1 MKRIYSFMFAAV
13 AAFAAASCAQ
23 ELDNQVP
30 AGETK
35 VYTAAVDG
43 AETKA
48 ALDGRSTNWENND
61 VILLYDGTA
70 AAKYVTALESP
81 ASTANFTL
89 VENETALAGNK
100 VIAVY
105 PEWADG
111 YKSSVA
117 DIEKKALSKAYLTP
131 NQKAKVGTYDPNA
144 AIAMAYTE
152 DNHLEFKNATTLLK
166 FTVSTE
172 NVEAV
177 TLYSIGGE
185 KLTGEWAIDYNNG
198 APKATPA
205 EGDASTDWVE
215 LSAGEDGVFEVG
227 KDYYISVY
235 PQTLASGFAVQFSF
249 EGVNGKQLVKKY
261 ESPVE
266 FKRNVILNIGNYEFT
281 GTIVPEEPAA
291 EWAIAGTFNEWNT
304 KANPMALENGFYV
317 AKNIT
322 GLNFTEQA
330 DASNKTSATGFQ
342 FINKGAWKGGE
353 GKVTAGTWAWVWNDN
368 GQNIYVNG
376 AAAET
381 AYDIYLNPTPDASG
395 GIKFVIVAAG
405 AAMPE
410 DKPAEEVKV
419 EYWAVIGTMTDN
431 WGSEKKMTLE
441 GDWYVVNDVKI
452 TTSDEFKFRAN
463 GKWEDTPN
471 RGAAGD
477 KDGVIIANNTEIDVV
492 NNGKNFSVAESGF
505 YSLYLNKAANKA
517 KVVKTNDIEVE
528 EPSDEPVASD
538 YGLVGSFQTPTT
550 WDVANPVVMESVS
563 GGWIVARNVELY
575 KNDEF
580 KFVKNKSWT
589 VSYGTSDVT
598 VLEENVE
605 TTVVTSDSKNMKV
618 SKNGKYDIYLN
629 PSALKVKAV
638 CVEDYANLKV
648 NITIDN
654 KANWSPLSISLWD
667 GNDQIV
673 SNATV
678 TGNKYAISA
687 SYIGS
692 TLTCQL
698 SSGSKTS
705 EKMLISISKEGATV
719 TLEETIIKLKVQLNT
734 ANAKQWWG
742 DTMKIHVWNTGTSFD
757 TSWPGNTMTFE
768 GNYTWS
774 IIIPSEL
781 VGKTINYLVH
791 NGNGW
796 QSKDS
801 KVTIK
806 AEGNTVTGS
815 SIGIN

>member
-35 VYTAAVDG
+35 VYTASVDG

-61 VILLYDGTA
+61 AILLYDGATV
-70 AAKYVTALESP
+70 AKYVTALESP

-89 VENETALAGNK
+89 AEKETALAGNK

-117 DIEKKALSKAYLTP
+117 DIEKKTLSKAYLTS
-131 NQKAKVGTYDPNA
+131 NQNAKVGTYDPNT
-144 AIAMAYTE
+144 AIAIAYTE
-152 DNHLEFKNATTLLK
+152 DNHLEFKNAATLLK

-172 NVEAV
+172 NVKAV

-205 EGDASTDWVE
+205 EGDASAGWVE

-235 PQTLASGFAVQFSF
+235 PQTLASGFAVEFSF
-249 EGVNGKQLVKKY
+249 KGVNGKQLVKKY

-322 GLNFTEQA
+322 GLNFTAQA

-381 AYDIYLNPTPDASG
+381 AYDIYLNPTQDANG
-395 GIKFVIVAAG
+395 GIKFVVVAAG

-410 DKPAEEVKV
+410 DKPAEEIKV
-419 EYWAVIGTMTDN
+419 DYWAVVGSMTN
-431 WGSEKKMTLE
+431 EWNSEIKMILD
-441 GDWYVVNDVKI
+441 GDWYVAENVKI
-452 TTSDEFKFRAN
+452 TAADQFKFRAN
-463 GKWEDTPN
+463 GNWDETTPN
-471 RGAAGD
+471 RGAAGE
-477 KDGVIIANNTEIDVV
+477 KDGVIIADNVETEVF
-492 NNGKNFSVAESGF
+492 NKGKNFSVAKSGF

-517 KVVKTNDIEVE
+517 KVVKTADLPVEVTPDQPSEWALVGAFTKGDSNWKEIRMVTTSTPDLFVAKNVVVPVDYTSMLVKKYGDTNWSVKYGGGIVYFNPGNWMALSLGGSDISITKAGTYDFYFDLAGKKLYVVAVGADYESVPQQTKEGE
-528 EPSDEPVASD
+528 EPKQEEPEVTDKVVYLKPNSNWTQSNARFAIYVWGGTAGEKWVSMTAVGDGTYEAHLPEGYD
-538 YGLVGSFQTPTT
+538 YGCNIIFCRMNPSTTANNWNNKWNQTSDLKTPTNGNNLYTVKAGT
-550 WDVANPVVMESVS
+550 WDK
-563 GGWIVARNVELY
+563 GG
-575 KNDEF
+575 
-580 KFVKNKSWT
+580 
-589 VSYGTSDVT
+589 G
-598 VLEENVE
+598 
-605 TTVVTSDSKNMKV
+605 
-618 SKNGKYDIYLN
+618 
-629 PSALKVKAV
+629 
-638 CVEDYANLKV
+638 
-648 NITIDN
+648 
-654 KANWSPLSISLWD
+654 
-667 GNDQIV
+667 
-673 SNATV
+673 
-678 TGNKYAISA
+678 
-687 SYIGS
+687 
-692 TLTCQL
+692 
-698 SSGSKTS
+698 
-705 EKMLISISKEGATV
+705 
-719 TLEETIIKLKVQLNT
+719 
-734 ANAKQWWG
+734 
-742 DTMKIHVWNTGTSFD
+742 
-757 TSWPGNTMTFE
+757 
-768 GNYTWS
+768 TWS
-774 IIIPSEL
+774 
-781 VGKTINYLVH
+781 K
-791 NGNGW
+791 
-796 QSKDS
+796 K
-801 KVTIK
+801 
-806 AEGNTVTGS
+806 
-815 SIGIN
+815 

>member
-249 EGVNGKQLVKKY
+249 KGVNGKQLVKKY

-322 GLNFTEQA
+322 GLNFTAQA

-381 AYDIYLNPTPDASG
+381 AYDIYLNPTQDANG
-395 GIKFVIVAAG
+395 GIKFVVVAAG

-419 EYWAVIGTMTDN
+419 EYWAVVGTMTDN
-431 WGSEKKMTLE
+431 WTSEIKMTLE
-441 GDWYVVNDVKI
+441 GDWYVVENVKL
-452 TTSDEFKFRAN
+452 TNADKFKFRAN
-463 GKWEDTPN
+463 GNWNDGTPN
-471 RGAAGD
+471 RGAEGGSEVVCISEGVD
-477 KDGVIIANNTEIDVV
+477 TKVVQGGKDMCVALDGIYSMHLH
-492 NNGKNFSVAESGF
+492 KNAET
-505 YSLYLNKAANKA
+505 A
-517 KVVKTNDIEVE
+517 KVVKTGDIVVE
-528 EPSDEPVASD
+528 EPDVTTPGEDSEWA
-538 YGLVGSFQTPTT
+538 LVGAFSGWADKLFVTT
-550 WDVANPVVMESVS
+550 EDANVVVYKSVAMKAAEGFLVRKPATEWADKYGAGNVNYLKSNHYITTSKDGADMCLES
-563 GGWIVARNVELY
+563 
-575 KNDEF
+575 D
-580 KFVKNKSWT
+580 
-589 VSYGTSDVT
+589 GT
-598 VLEENVE
+598 
-605 TTVVTSDSKNMKV
+605 
-618 SKNGKYDIYLN
+618 YDIYFNTSTKALYVMEAGKDYSTATQQTVNGEEPKQEEPEVTANVLYLKPNSNWKKDNARFAAYFFIKDTDKNAWVSMTDSDKDGYYEVNIPEGYTFGDYVIFCRMN
-629 PSALKVKAV
+629 PSTTSNNWNNKWNQTGDLVIPKDGK
-638 CVEDYANLKV
+638 NLFTLP
-648 NITIDN
+648 NG
-654 KANWSPLSISLWD
+654 AWD
-667 GNDQIV
+667 G
-673 SNATV
+673 
-678 TGNKYAISA
+678 
-687 SYIGS
+687 
-692 TLTCQL
+692 
-698 SSGSKTS
+698 SKS
-705 EKMLISISKEGATV
+705 
-719 TLEETIIKLKVQLNT
+719 
-734 ANAKQWWG
+734 
-742 DTMKIHVWNTGTSFD
+742 
-757 TSWPGNTMTFE
+757 
-768 GNYTWS
+768 TWS
-774 IIIPSEL
+774 
-781 VGKTINYLVH
+781 VK
-791 NGNGW
+791 
-796 QSKDS
+796 Q
-801 KVTIK
+801 
-806 AEGNTVTGS
+806 
-815 SIGIN
+815 